1 MLNVSG
7 HKCSQVIYDTESAQI
22 SQKQDGGNY
31 YILYTH
37 TYTHKHTHTH
47 THTHTHIYTLKTK
60 VKIQNFTSQW
70 IDESLNFA
78 FWWELGETMTAKDY
92 CN

>member
-47 THTHTHIYTLKTK
+47 THTHTHIY
-60 VKIQNFTSQW
+60 IH
-70 IDESLNFA
+70 
-78 FWWELGETMTAKDY
+78 
-92 CN
+92 

>member
-31 YILYTH
+31 YILYTY

-60 VKIQNFTSQW
+60 VKIQNFTSQ
-70 IDESLNFA
+70 
-78 FWWELGETMTAKDY
+78 
-92 CN
+92 

>member
-31 YILYTH
+31 YILYTY

-47 THTHTHIYTLKTK
+47 THTHTHIY
-60 VKIQNFTSQW
+60 I
-70 IDESLNFA
+70 
-78 FWWELGETMTAKDY
+78 KDKGK
-92 CN
+92 NPKFHFSMNR

>member
-31 YILYTH
+31 YILYTY
-37 TYTHKHTHTH
+37 TYTHKHTH

>member
-31 YILYTH
+31 YILYTY
-37 TYTHKHTHTH
+37 TYTHKH

-60 VKIQNFTSQW
+60 VKIQNFTSQ
-70 IDESLNFA
+70 
-78 FWWELGETMTAKDY
+78 
-92 CN
+92 